1 MSLKCKACSYE
12 MTTSGFLGFLT
23 AELFQILKARLTRGT
38 VWENYMGSFANHQK
52 LACPECEK
60 YVSWVVR
67 KSDEKEACSLQ
78 EVKGYAYVQKDI

>member
-23 AELFQILKARLTRGT
+23 AELFQILKARLTRGID
-38 VWENYMGSFANHQK
+38 WESYMGSFANHQK
-52 LACPECEK
+52 LVCPECER

-67 KSDEKEACSLQ
+67 KSEEKELSATQ
-78 EVKGYAYVQKDI
+78 KIKRDAYVQKDI